1 MVNFDHTAATQPLP
15 EVVEAMTPYLYE
27 MYANPSSMYSEGQAV
42 KEAIER
48 ARGHVAELINSQPGE
63 VYFTASGSE
72 ANNFALKGVAFANR
86 KKGNHIVVSAIE
98 HFSVLQAAKSLEKLG
113 YDVTQ
118 VPVDNQ
124 GFINPDDVK
133 KALTDETIL
142 VSIMHANHEIGT
154 IEPIAEI
161 SRVVKERGVLF
172 HTDAVQ
178 SVGSIPVD
186 VDDLQVDLLSM
197 AAPTF
202 YGPKGAAALYIR
214 KGTRINPLIDGGI
227 QENGRRAGTENVPG
241 IVGMGRA
248 AELASRDMMLRIQH
262 IQELRDRLIAG
273 IEEKIDE
280 VFLHGPRDHR
290 LPNNVNFGFRYIEGE
305 SILLFLG
312 MDQIV
317 ASSGSACTS
326 KALKASHVLLAIG
339 VSHEIANGT
348 ILFSLGIDNTHENV
362 NLLLEKLPAYVQRL
376 RQMSP
381 LYGKKD

>member
-42 KEAIER
+42 KEAIEH